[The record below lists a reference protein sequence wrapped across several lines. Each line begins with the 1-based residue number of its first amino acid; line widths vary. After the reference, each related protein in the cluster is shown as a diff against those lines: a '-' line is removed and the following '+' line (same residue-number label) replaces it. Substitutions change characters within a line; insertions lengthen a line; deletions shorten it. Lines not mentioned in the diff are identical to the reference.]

1 MAKAAKTVPAAS
13 AAAPAAAPASTA
25 YTITLGDAPPPAAAF
40 GGGRR
45 GEDNPIKTTMAAMA
59 APAGGK
65 YASFSIPVT
74 VADSITD
81 PAEKQKALSDKLRKE
96 VAKVSGVARRIT
108 KADAS
113 AHFTIRGVKDE
124 QGNASVRVWR
134 VEPKAA
140 PAA

>member
-1 MAKAAKTVPAAS
+1 MAKPAVKTPAAPQS
-13 AAAPAAAPASTA
+13 APAPASSTPYA
-25 YTITLGDAPPPAAAF
+25 ITLGDAPPPAAAF

-45 GEDNPIKTTMAAMA
+45 GEDNPIKRTMLAMQ

-65 YASFSIPVT
+65 YATFDIGVT
-74 VADSITD
+74 VPDTITD
-81 PAEKQKALSDKLRKE
+81 PAEKEKALSDKLRKE

-113 AHFTIRGVKDE
+113 MHFAVRGNKGD
-124 QGNASVRVWR
+124 GSASVRVWR
-134 VEPKAA
+134 IEPK